1 MSERTEK
8 ELLDEIA
15 ALTQLVAGQER
26 AAAAAVDE
34 IRRTHA
40 TLSWRMHRRFEPIAT
55 RLLRNRLLREPYRMV
70 RRAIEIWVEHGF
82 LDIFRFGARKI
93 EHATRGNSLIV
104 EEHVV
109 PLDATAYARWLRRH
123 APGAAEYAAMRQAAA
138 GFPERPLVS
147 VLMAVDRSDPQPLRR
162 TIESLRTQLYDQWEA
177 LLAIP
182 ASSVISLK
190 QALGEA
196 ADDARVRL
204 ILSAA
209 PTLADSLPTA
219 RGSIVAF
226 VEAGDA
232 LAPEALL
239 EVVRRFNDDAE
250 AELVYSDQD
259 SLDAG
264 GRRTD
269 PFFKPEWDPEL
280 LLSTNV
286 LGPFTA
292 VRRRLVDEMGGF
304 RTELAAGQAYDLML
318 RATEKTTRI
327 ARVPRLLCHLG
338 PREASRD
345 AIVARHAASRDERR
359 AIEDALGR
367 RGRSGCVETRFTM
380 RGPRCYTTRVRLA
393 GRPLVSIVIPT
404 RDQAALLRA
413 TVDSILE
420 RTQYDAYEIHV
431 VDNDSRDPEALEY
444 LASLRAPCSVH
455 RWAHPFNYSAINN
468 FGVAASRGEQ
478 LLFLN
483 NDVEV
488 INPDWLM
495 AMLEYA
501 QLESVGAVGAKLLY
515 PDGTIQHAGIVLT
528 PGGIGLHA
536 FRNTAK
542 DVPGAPRLADLP
554 RNCTAVTG
562 ACMMVRRRVFEEL
575 GGFDEQLRVVLNDV
589 DLCLRLREK
598 TYQVIYTPYAL
609 LYHHEGASRRR
620 HHPAEDEKRF
630 KERWSSRAG
639 QPDQYYNP
647 NLSDKREDWSFDDVE
662 A

>member
-1 MSERTEK
+1 MSERPEK

-15 ALTQLVAGQER
+15 ALTQLVAEQER

-40 TLSWRMHRRFEPIAT
+40 TLSWRIHRRFEPVAT
-55 RLLRNRLLREPYRMV
+55 RLLRSRLLREPYRMV

-82 LDIFRFGARKI
+82 LYIFRFGARKI
-93 EHATRGNSLIV
+93 EHATRGSSLIV

-109 PLDATAYARWLRRH
+109 PLDANAYARWLRRH
-123 APGAAEYAAMRQAAA
+123 APGAAEHAAMRAAA
-138 GFPERPLVS
+138 ADVPERSLVS
-147 VLMAVDRSDPQPLRR
+147 VVMAFDRADPQSLRR
-162 TIESLRTQLYDQWEA
+162 TIDSMRAQVYEPWEL
-177 LLAIP
+177 LLAIQ
-182 ASSVISLK
+182 ASSLTSLK
-190 QALGEA
+190 QGLGEG
-196 ADDARVRL
+196 ADDPRVQL
-204 ILSAA
+204 VLSAA
-209 PTLADSLPTA
+209 PTLADALRMA
-219 RGSIVAF
+219 RGDVVAF

-232 LAPEALL
+232 LATEALL
-239 EVVRRFNDDAE
+239 EVVRRFNDDPE
-250 AELVYSDQD
+250 AEIVYSDQD
-259 SLDAG
+259 SLDADG
-264 GRRTD
+264 CRTD

-292 VRRRLVDEMGGF
+292 VRRRLVDEMGGL
-304 RTELAAGQAYDLML
+304 TPALAAGQAYDFML
-318 RATEKTTRI
+318 RASEKTDRI

-345 AIVARHAASRDERR
+345 AIAARHAASRDERR

-367 RGRSGCVETRFTM
+367 RGRSGCVETRFTT
-380 RGPRCYTTRVRLA
+380 RGPRCYTTRFRLA

-413 TVDSILE
+413 TVDSILG
-420 RTQYDAYEIHV
+420 RTQYDAYEILI

-444 LASLRAPCSVH
+444 LASLRSPCSIL
-455 RWAHPFNYSAINN
+455 RWPQPFNYSAINN
-468 FGVAASRGEQ
+468 FGVASARGEQ

-488 INPDWLM
+488 INPDWM
-495 AMLEYA
+495 TAMLEYA
-501 QLESVGAVGAKLLY
+501 QFDSVGAVGARLLY
-515 PDGTIQHAGIVLT
+515 ADGTIQHAGIVLT
-528 PGGIGLHA
+528 RAGVGLHA

-542 DVPGAPRLADLP
+542 DVPGVPRLADLP
-554 RNCTAVTG
+554 RNCSAVTG
-562 ACMMVRRRVFEEL
+562 ACMMVPRRVFHEL

-598 TYQVIYTPYAL
+598 KYQVVYTPHAQ

-620 HHPAEDEKRF
+620 DHPLEDEKRF
-630 KERWSSRAG
+630 VEIWGSRRG
-639 QPDQYYNP
+639 QDPYYNP
-647 NLSDKREDWSFDDVE
+647 NLSEKREDWSFDDVRG
-662 A
+662 